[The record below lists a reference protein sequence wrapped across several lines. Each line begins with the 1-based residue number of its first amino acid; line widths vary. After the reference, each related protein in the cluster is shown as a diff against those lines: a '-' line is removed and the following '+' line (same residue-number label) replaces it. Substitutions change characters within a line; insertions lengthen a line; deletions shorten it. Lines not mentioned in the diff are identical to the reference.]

1 MQVELYAHTARYTGM
16 TILIL
21 TFILAVLALTYI
33 LYNRRKERKRREQ
46 EAARQKK
53 DYEET
58 LDKYCR
64 RFGNP
69 YTAD

>member
-1 MQVELYAHTARYTGM
+1 MELYAHTARYTGM

-21 TFILAVLALTYI
+21 IFMLAPLALTYI
-33 LYNRRKERKRREQ
+33 LYKRRKERNRREQ
-46 EAARQKK
+46 EAARRKK
-53 DYEET
+53 D
-58 LDKYCR
+58 DKEAFDEYCR